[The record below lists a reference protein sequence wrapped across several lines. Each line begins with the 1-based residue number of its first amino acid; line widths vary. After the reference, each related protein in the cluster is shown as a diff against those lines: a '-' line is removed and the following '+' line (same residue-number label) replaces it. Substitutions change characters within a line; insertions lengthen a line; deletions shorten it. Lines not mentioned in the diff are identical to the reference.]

1 MCHQMEAFLEQI
13 SCARAV
19 PTSKLL
25 AYLLYSHFLI
35 ILSRCRQFERTFRY
49 VQSLDMYDAMFLMES
64 DTYPAADGW
73 LDLLV
78 EEVKSSAP
86 FALLGR

>member
-1 MCHQMEAFLEQI
+1 MLF
-13 SCARAV
+13 
-19 PTSKLL
+19 
-25 AYLLYSHFLI
+25 
-35 ILSRCRQFERTFRY
+35 RQFERTFRH
-49 VQSLDMYDAMFLMES
+49 VQSLGKYDAMFLMES
-64 DTYPAADGW
+64 DSYPAADGL

>member
-1 MCHQMEAFLEQI
+1 MCSYHPYIYAPCLF
-13 SCARAV
+13 AV
-19 PTSKLL
+19 LTFFYCFIFML
-25 AYLLYSHFLI
+25 F
-35 ILSRCRQFERTFRY
+35 RQFERTFRH
-49 VQSLDMYDAMFLMES
+49 VQSLGKYDAMFLMES
-64 DTYPAADGW
+64 DSYPAADGW